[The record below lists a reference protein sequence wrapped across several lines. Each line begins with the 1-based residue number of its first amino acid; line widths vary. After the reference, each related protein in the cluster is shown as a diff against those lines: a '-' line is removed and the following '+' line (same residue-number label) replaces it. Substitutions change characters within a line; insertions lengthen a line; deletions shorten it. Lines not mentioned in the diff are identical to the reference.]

1 MKKDYKHEMEYHD
14 DWKKLSGPLPV
25 RMTSDFLFRA
35 LLQTDEKTLKAL
47 IASVLHLKYEDIV
60 DVLITNPIELG
71 GSIYAKE
78 LHLDV
83 SVKLGSGEKLDVE
96 MQAQRYAGWTDRT
109 LVYLCRSFDQL
120 NHGKKYEETQR
131 AIQISFTDFSL
142 FEDKPEFFSTYMLIN
157 TNSPEKVYSD
167 KLAIINIDLKS
178 IELATEEDRR
188 FGVDRWARIFKATTW
203 EELKMI
209 ATTDKSADRATSSKW
224 ELTDED
230 IMRERRL
237 WQEDNE
243 REYNYTVQRAKQA
256 DELEKELAE
265 NKKEIAENKKE
276 IAEKDKELAE
286 KDKELADTKET
297 ARIKDNRIM
306 ELEKM
311 VLELNAKLDEKK

>member
-1 MKKDYKHEMEYHD
+1 MKKDYKHEMAYHD

-25 RMTSDFLFRA
+25 KMTSDYLFRA
-35 LLQTDEKTLKAL
+35 LLQTDEKTLRAL
-47 IASVLHLKYEDIV
+47 IASVLHLKYEDIE

-83 SVKLGSGEKLDVE
+83 SVQLGSGEKLDVE

-109 LVYLCRSFDQL
+109 LVYLCRNFDQL

-131 AIQISFTDFSL
+131 SIQISFTDFSL

-157 TNSPEKVYSD
+157 TNSLEKVYSD

-188 FGVDRWARIFKATTW
+188 FGVDRWAKIFKATTW

-209 ATTDKSADRATSSKW
+209 ATTDKSADQAVSTIW
-224 ELTDED
+224 ALTED
-230 IMRERRL
+230 DIIREQIL
-237 WQEDNE
+237 WREDNE

-256 DELEKELAE
+256 DELEKELSENKRELSENKKELAE
-265 NKKEIAENKKE
+265 NKKELE
-276 IAEKDKELAE
+276 
-286 KDKELADTKET
+286 DTRKT
-297 ARIKDNRIM
+297 VKNQNSRIM

-311 VLELNAKLDEKK
+311 VLELNARLDEMK